1 MTKHRD
7 KEELQIRKK
16 YKFEDRY
23 AKGIHF
29 DVRTKGSC
37 YVNMKTRAGK
47 LTVYIDSMD
56 GLTDPPLVSAWIFG
70 RKRKEIFVKGNN
82 ELKK

>member
-1 MTKHRD
+1 MTKRN
-7 KEELQIRKK
+7 KETMIMRRKN
-16 YKFEDRY
+16 KFEDRY

>member
-23 AKGIHF
+23 SKGIHF
-29 DVRTKGSC
+29 DIRNKGTC
-37 YVNMKTRAGK
+37 YVKMKTNAGP
-47 LTVYIDSMD
+47 LTVYIDAMD
-56 GLTDPPLVSAWIFG
+56 GLTDPPMVRAWIPG
-70 RKRKEIFVKGNN
+70 RRDKEINVK
-82 ELKK
+82 